1 MNNFARALIYSFFC
15 GALFTPAFAY
25 GSDYDYKGIKYEELR
40 FPHFIVYYDKSVS
53 ESYANQLGDM
63 GERFYMDI
71 TEEFN
76 LVRNQ
81 FWTWDN
87 RAKIF
92 VAKDKD
98 VFASSFSCP
107 SWSSA
112 CVDHAHKEIFTYP
125 DQANFDAI
133 LAHELTHIIFY
144 EYVGNVAVPLWFN
157 EGVAIYI
164 QENKADSKWFGDNF
178 FVYLRRLIKDTKYIS
193 FTEILG
199 AGNSGLEGRGS
210 DYVNTFYMQAYSMVN
225 FLIKKYGRD
234 GFAYFLYKLRDG
246 GDFKAATASSFEGLS
261 TPQEFEERWKNF
273 YQE

>member
-1 MNNFARALIYSFFC
+1 LKIFAAALICSLWCC
-15 GALFTPAFAY
+15 GICPGAFAY
-25 GSDYDYKGIKYEELR
+25 SSDYEYKGIKYDEAR

-53 ESYANQLGDM
+53 ESYANKLGDM

-76 LVRNQ
+76 LVRNE

-98 VFASSFSCP
+98 VFKDSFSCP
-107 SWSSA
+107 AWSAA
-112 CVDHAHKEIFTYP
+112 CVDHERKEIFTYP
-125 DQANFDAI
+125 DQVNFDAI

-144 EYVGNVAVPLWFN
+144 EYAGNISVPLWFN
-157 EGVAIYI
+157 EGVAVYI
-164 QENKADSKWFGDNF
+164 QETKADSKWFGDKF
-178 FVYLRRLIKDTKYIS
+178 PLYLSHVIKDAKYIT

-199 AGNSGLEGRGS
+199 LDSSGLNGKSEK
-210 DYVNTFYMQAYSMVN
+210 YVQTFYIQAYSMVN

-234 GFAYFLYKLRDG
+234 GFTYFLYKLRNS
-246 GDFKAATASSFEGLS
+246 GDFKAAMASSFDGIAE
-261 TPQEFEERWKNF
+261 PQEFEERWKNF